1 MAMWS
6 AGITI
11 GQGFAN
17 KTKLESKIKS
27 LKLLDESSVLDFYK
41 GEQRLIY
48 ALDICDALILDRA
61 ANDIQNY
68 TKFLNIIEREYLM
81 SQEGLSHENAS
92 KAQVYALG
100 LAIKEIALINDA
112 DKKQIDED
120 QEKTDKEIK
129 LLREQLAKTTSKIN
143 IILIIA
149 LIALFCSLLSLLS
162 KI

>member
-1 MAMWS
+1 MAF
-6 AGITI
+6 I
-11 GQGFAN
+11 GTGLKIGKGLARKAELQSQIDN
-17 KTKLESKIKS
+17 LMLLNESPI
-27 LKLLDESSVLDFYK
+27 LDFYK

-48 ALDICDALILDRA
+48 ALDICDALILDSA
-61 ANDIQNY
+61 ANDIKSY

-81 SQEGLSHENAS
+81 SQESLSHENAS

-100 LAIKEIALINDA
+100 LAIKEIALTNDA

-129 LLREQLAKTTSKIN
+129 LLREQLEKTTSKIN